1 MNDIP
6 RGPEDVPLRA
16 YVKEMVLVII
26 IKDITSGRMIREER
40 INYSEPEA
48 RKWLGKIT
56 YWACTNKYSVE
67 TMSEKDYTP
76 AK

>member
-1 MNDIP
+1 MVEIP

-16 YVKEMVLVII
+16 YIKDMPLVIL
-26 IKDITSGRMIREER
+26 IKDIKSNRVIREEK

-56 YWACTNKYSVE
+56 YWACTNQYSVE
-67 TMSEKDYTP
+67 TLSEKDYN
-76 AK
+76 KE